1 MLKRCTSSTV
11 GLLSWNRI
19 TMIHG
24 WIFSNL
30 TYHLH
35 FWAQC
40 LNLRGRESD
49 GSLILN
55 PIPQNPRLFEWRSLI
70 AKSYSRI
77 WWSLVWSGWC
87 DSFHRFTTQPTKPLS
102 CCFSPKCSKQI
113 PAGHLWNHHI
123 KWTKQVP
130 FYFLPPQSLPSLCWR
145 GEAKNYSEKSSHAAT
160 THRQS
165 IEKIPSEFWSSF
177 KMVVSIFMWK
187 KNKIESF
194 TCFPSSIIGWLA
206 VPQAGAAKCPAL
218 PWEIHDPERKP
229 ATPSYIEGREFNLL
243 WGSCCFVKRAM
254 VNSLYMMVIQMLI

>member
-1 MLKRCTSSTV
+1 MPKNCRKKPEISSPIPICHSCSEILPLSFVIARFPQQAHLTARSRVRLPDGIHQNSGTITCWKRCTSSTV

-49 GSLILN
+49 GSSILN

-77 WWSLVWSGWC
+77 WWSLVWRGWC

-102 CCFSPKCSKQI
+102 CFSPKCSKQI
-113 PAGHLWNHHI
+113 PEG
-123 KWTKQVP
+123 T
-130 FYFLPPQSLPSLCWR
+130 F
-145 GEAKNYSEKSSHAAT
+145 GT
-160 THRQS
+160 
-165 IEKIPSEFWSSF
+165 
-177 KMVVSIFMWK
+177 
-187 KNKIESF
+187 
-194 TCFPSSIIGWLA
+194 II
-206 VPQAGAAKCPAL
+206 
-218 PWEIHDPERKP
+218 
-229 ATPSYIEGREFNLL
+229 
-243 WGSCCFVKRAM
+243 
-254 VNSLYMMVIQMLI
+254 